1 MSALLD
7 RIHAGSKVA
16 IAMVQLD
23 ALPGSSMYAGGKLQD
38 MIKVSVDEAKVLADA
53 GFDAIMLQNLGDLP
67 VAHKV
72 TPQQISWMARVA
84 FEVAAAIPAPV
95 GLNFLENDAE
105 ATLSVASGA
114 GLDFVR
120 LKVYVGV
127 MVTPF
132 GLVPGCAHE
141 AMMTRN
147 LLQAPNISIFADVHD
162 RTGVHLGG
170 RDLDPDIREA
180 VDLGHADGLVLTGG
194 SFDESIAYLKRGRA
208 KYPRLPL
215 LLGGSA
221 NETNLAT
228 ALAVADGVIISSALK
243 DTDSA
248 FGRVNPAKARS
259 FMKALRRVG

>member
-1 MSALLD
+1 MSVLVD
-7 RIHAGSKVA
+7 RIRSGKKAG

-23 ALPGSSMYAGGKLQD
+23 ALPGSSMYRDGSLSQ
-38 MIKVSVDEAKVLADA
+38 MIKVSVAEAQVLAEA

-67 VAHKV
+67 VSHKV
-72 TPQQISWMARVA
+72 TPPQMAWMERVVV
-84 FEVAAAIPAPV
+84 EVAAAVRIPV

-105 ATLSVASGA
+105 ANLSVASAA

-120 LKVYVGV
+120 LKVFVGV

-132 GLVPGCAHE
+132 GLVSGCAHE
-141 AMMTRN
+141 AALTRN
-147 LLQAPNISIFADVHD
+147 LLHAQDIAIFADVHD
-162 RTGVHLGG
+162 RTGINLGG
-170 RDLDPDIREA
+170 RELEPDIRES

-194 SFDESIAYLKRGRA
+194 SFDESMAFLKKAKA
-208 KYPRLPL
+208 KYARLPL

-228 ALAVADGVIISSALK
+228 ALAVADGVIVSTALK

-248 FGRVNPAKARS
+248 FGRVNPAKAAG
-259 FMKALRRVG
+259 FMKALRRIG